1 MLTNKEIKKLSI
13 EFSDNGLS
21 EEVIR
26 EIRNSKVCI
35 IDDKIEDL
43 KSLHDGL
50 KKEGFSNLT
59 KHKKSPSVN
68 DILNEHY
75 DIILLDLNDVAN
87 EITEMD
93 GLGIL
98 QMLKERN
105 PSLPI
110 LVITGQNPS
119 PEVRDI
125 TNMADLVRK
134 KPVLAS
140 DLANDVDTILRS
152 YHDKFWA
159 SILLLK
165 ELNSIDIELRR
176 KLSLFQ
182 RFKLHQ
188 LRKGIEKKLT
198 EKQEDIITKLEK
210 TLKLLKTAKSGTS
223 AISKLTTIFINNA

>member
-13 EFSDNGLS
+13 EFSDKGLS
-21 EEVIR
+21 ENIIR
-26 EIRNSKVCI
+26 TIRNAKVCI

-59 KHKKSPSVN
+59 KHKKSPTIN

-98 QMLKERN
+98 QMIKDRN

-125 TNMADLVRK
+125 INLADLVRK

-159 SILLLK
+159 SLL
-165 ELNSIDIELRR
+165 
-176 KLSLFQ
+176 
-182 RFKLHQ
+182 
-188 LRKGIEKKLT
+188 
-198 EKQEDIITKLEK
+198 
-210 TLKLLKTAKSGTS
+210 
-223 AISKLTTIFINNA
+223 